1 MWHTITSQ
9 INEMVTK
16 TYNRYLTK
24 QKEDVMAL
32 AVQIRRKWEECRGV
46 SVTFVCV
53 VKPPKNTLRSSLGKQ
68 AICKMLSCFNLY
80 FSLTP

>member
-24 QKEDVMAL
+24 QK
-32 AVQIRRKWEECRGV
+32 RRRDGVNSDLQKVGECRGV
-46 SVTFVCV
+46 SVCVCC
-53 VKPPKNTLRSSLGKQ
+53 KATQEYFMFPLFGKQ
-68 AICKMLSCFNLY
+68 AIGKNALMHLPYYMFH
-80 FSLTP
+80 

>member
-32 AVQIRRKWEECRGV
+32 IQIRRKWV
-46 SVTFVCV
+46 SVGV
-53 VKPPKNTLRSSLGKQ
+53 
-68 AICKMLSCFNLY
+68 
-80 FSLTP
+80 